1 MKNRLIMGTA
11 AAVLLS
17 GVLAGCGSTN
27 TEANQSSDP
36 TAPLQSASEA
46 KPEDT
51 GQANTNAQTLEGDFR
66 QYSTDPNKDDP
77 SSDYNVVG
85 KYVSENGDTMTLDVE
100 GNQLV
105 IPKSNSYQAA
115 ADLPT
120 SVDLP
125 GQQVSVTLNAQDSTI
140 ATAELAKD
148 ADDMDNSQR
157 DIVGQYVSET
167 DTEVIVKQGTKEM
180 KYKKA
185 ANYEGADDPANERAV
200 GTTVRLD
207 LDKDGN
213 VIRVRGE
220 YRDGSSVGNNS

>member
-1 MKNRLIMGTA
+1 MNNRLWMGTA

-27 TEANQSSDP
+27 TNESQSSDP
-36 TAPLQSASEA
+36 TASVQSASEA
-46 KPEDT
+46 KPDDT

-66 QYSTDPNKDDP
+66 QYSTDPNKDNS

-85 KYVSENGDTMTLDVE
+85 KYVSENGDTMTLDVN

-105 IPKSNSYQAA
+105 IPKSNSYEPA

-125 GQQVSVTLNAQDSTI
+125 GKQISVTLNAQDSTI
-140 ATAELAKD
+140 ATAQLAKD

-157 DIVGQYVSET
+157 DMVGQFVSET
-167 DTEVIVKQGTKEM
+167 ATQVTIKQGTDEKT
-180 KYKKA
+180 YKKA
-185 ANYEGADDPANERAV
+185 ADFEGTDGPANERAV

-213 VIRVRGE
+213 VVRVRGE
-220 YRDGSSVGNNS
+220 YQDGSSVGD

>member
-1 MKNRLIMGTA
+1 MKNRLWMGTA

-17 GVLAGCGSTN
+17 GVIAGCGDTN
-27 TEANQSSDP
+27 NKEASQSGDP

-46 KPEDT
+46 TPEDT

-66 QYSTDPNKDDP
+66 QYSTDPNKSDS

-85 KYVSENGDTMTLDVE
+85 KYVSENGDTMTLDVG

-105 IPKSNSYQAA
+105 IPKSNSYEPAA
-115 ADLPT
+115 GLPT

-125 GQQVSVTLNAQDSTI
+125 GQEVSVTLNAQDSTI
-140 ATAELAKD
+140 ATAQLAKD

-157 DIVGQYVSET
+157 DIVGQFVSET
-167 DTEVIVKQGTKEM
+167 DTEVVIKQGTDEK

-185 ANYEGADDPANERAV
+185 ANFEGTDGPANERKA
-200 GTTVRLD
+200 GTTVRVD

-213 VIRVRGE
+213 VVRVRGE
-220 YRDGSSVGNNS
+220 YQDGSSVGD